1 MQVGWVKLWR
11 SFADTAAYRKGAV
24 HRAIMLTLLVNAKW
38 TTERVNGQ
46 DFECGEVQV
55 SMRDLAKDLR
65 LPRTA
70 IQRAVKELGH
80 ERVTLFKNMGHQF
93 SVICVVNPTPCEEI
107 YNELGSR
114 LLKKWVTG
122 GSRLILKRE
131 NKNFSPPLYPPSQA
145 GGESVHVEQ
154 VGTETKA
161 TTPDKVEAQANT
173 PASQEKVEDAKPSQE
188 PQGEEAKEAVKEK
201 KKKNKVTYSDSFT
214 EFWELYPRP
223 TAKGKAYESW
233 KSIPDKFP
241 NVSARQIITALR
253 KQVEA
258 GHLTGSDGGLK
269 YCPHPTTWLNQ
280 ARWDDVVIS
289 ATARQP
295 CEIAPA
301 AEDASAMK
309 TINPFEQFSLPV
321 ESS

>member
-11 SFADTAAYRKGAV
+11 SFADTAAYRKGAA
-24 HRAIMLTLLVNAKW
+24 HRAIMLTLLVNARW

-46 DFECGEVQV
+46 DFECGEVQI

-65 LPRTA
+65 LPRMTVW
-70 IQRAVKELGH
+70 RALKELGH
-80 ERVTLFKNMGHQF
+80 ERDTLLKNMGHQF
-93 SVICVVNPTPCEEI
+93 SMICLINPTPCEES
-107 YNELGSR
+107 YSELGTR
-114 LLKKWVTG
+114 FLKKWDTSG
-122 GSRLILKRE
+122 TRLIFKKE
-131 NKNFSPPLYPPSQA
+131 NKNISPPLYPPSHA

-161 TTPDKVEAQANT
+161 TTPDKVEDHAST
-173 PASQEKVEDAKPSQE
+173 PTSQEKVEDSKPSQE
-188 PQGEEAKEAVKEK
+188 PREEEAKEAVKEK

-253 KQVEA
+253 RQVEA

-280 ARWDDVVIS
+280 ARWDDVVVS
-289 ATARQP
+289 AAARQRR
-295 CEIAPA
+295 ETAPE

-321 ESS
+321 KNS